1 MVYHGYVMLLVEH
14 FCFDILFYI
23 YGVPKNSLRNAL
35 CRLVKALEHF
45 IFKIKSKSIN
55 SKNGFRNGLRRLI
68 RVLENVFSKFAI
80 NSRGFQK

>member
-55 SKNGFRNGLRRLI
+55 SKNGLRNGLRRL
-68 RVLENVFSKFAI
+68 RVLENAFSKFAI
-80 NSRGFQK
+80 NSRSFQK